1 MKPLVIFGLGVV
13 ADVAYHHFKRD
24 GDYDIKA
31 FTVDSAWMDSSSGG
45 QQLYQGLPVVPFDFV
60 QDRFDPAVVN
70 MFVAIGYHGLNTI
83 RAQKCRE
90 AKAKGYT
97 LTSYISPRVDAG
109 PWMKTGENC
118 LILDG
123 VGVQPGAEIGNNVSI
138 WNNSLIGHHAKVE
151 DDCWLA
157 AGTTLGGLMTLG
169 AGSFVGLNA
178 TLGGDIKIGS
188 SSFIGAGAVVLKDCE
203 PKSVFIQPNTDKFRL
218 NSGEFLRMTTL
229 RSIGT
234 RK

>member
-1 MKPLVIFGLGVV
+1 MKPLVIFGLGIV
-13 ADVAYHHFKRD
+13 ADVVYHHFTRD
-24 GDYDIKA
+24 GEYDIKA
-31 FTVDSAWMDSSSGG
+31 FTVDSAWMHNKPGE
-45 QQLYQGLPVVPFDFV
+45 QQLYQGLPVVPFETV
-60 QDRFDPAVVN
+60 QDSFDPAAVN
-70 MFVAIGYHGLNTI
+70 MFVAMGYHGLNTI

-109 PWMKTGENC
+109 PWLKTGENC
-118 LILDG
+118 LILDS
-123 VGVQPGAEIGNNVSI
+123 VGVQPGVEIGNNVFI

-157 AGTTLGGLMTLG
+157 GGATLGGLMTLG

-178 TLGGDIKIGS
+178 TLGGDIKIGA
-188 SSFIGAGAVVLKDCE
+188 SSFIGAGAVVLKSAE

-218 NSGEFLRMTTL
+218 NSDEFLRITTL
-229 RSIGT
+229 RSIGK